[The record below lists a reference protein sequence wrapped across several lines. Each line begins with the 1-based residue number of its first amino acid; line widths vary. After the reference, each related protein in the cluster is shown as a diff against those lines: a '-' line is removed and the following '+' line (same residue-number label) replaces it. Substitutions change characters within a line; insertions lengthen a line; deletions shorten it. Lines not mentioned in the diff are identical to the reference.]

1 MANGMAKVLESVI
14 RMGNLPLSSMSERIE
29 TMYLAGRIDGEER
42 LNLIE
47 MMHANADPSKESG
60 DYKALYEALTV
71 KYNELAARV
80 KAIEEQLGGGSQGDE
95 TTEESESWESWDGV
109 SDQYQKGAVV
119 VHDGRIWESVY
130 DGQNV
135 WEPGSPGIDE
145 RYWKELVTSDPDE
158 EE

>member
-1 MANGMAKVLESVI
+1 MSNSMANILANVI
-14 RMGNLPLSSMSERIE
+14 RSGNLPLSQVNERIE
-29 TMYLAGRIDGEER
+29 TMYASGRINAGER

-47 MMHANADPSKESG
+47 LMHANADPSKESG

-135 WEPGSPGIDE
+135 WEPGSPGIDG
-145 RYWKELVTSDPDE
+145 RYWKEIVTSDPDE